1 MEIKENPSMYQQ
13 IFLALQQQIL
23 QGEIPEGRRI
33 PTEKELMQQYATSRI
48 TASRAVRELEN
59 MGYVKRIK
67 AKGTFVNSR
76 SQWRTDNEVATASGK
91 PFISIVFPAPVSKV
105 ALNMEVFY
113 GVELACRK
121 KGFNLSVTSLDIEAL
136 DSSVPL
142 AKEKDLIGEVIDS
155 GALGAIILPYSTQSS
170 PEMYNRMH
178 IHAFPFVLIDRMVF
192 GVESSFVAS
201 NNVKGFYSIVEH
213 LIMKGHRN
221 IAFLSGNTYESSS
234 RSDRFS
240 GYLQAMNH
248 YRLPV
253 KDDYIIHNL
262 VPFDYNRVF
271 YDQTIAGN
279 ESLRKSTSQTLD
291 RLLNLPVPPTALAMT
306 NDYLALYTM
315 NIAKDMGIR
324 IPEDISITGFDNL
337 PISSLFRPKLTTI
350 SQNFSEMGQSAVK
363 LLDRL
368 IKDPQRKPEIVMLET
383 EVIAGDSVKDLR

>member
-59 MGYVKRIK
+59 LGYVKRIK

-76 SQWRTDNEVATASGK
+76 SQWRTDNEVPTVSGK

-121 KGFNLSVTSLDIEAL
+121 KGFNLSVTSLDIETL
-136 DSSVPL
+136 DNSVPL

-201 NNVKGFYSIVEH
+201 NNVKGFYAIVEH

-279 ESLRKSTSQTLD
+279 ELLRKSTSQTLE

-383 EVIAGDSVKDLR
+383 EVIEGNSVKDLR

>member
-1 MEIKENPSMYQQ
+1 MKIQENPSMYQQ

-23 QGEIPEGRRI
+23 QGEIPEGRKI
-33 PTEKELMQQYATSRI
+33 PTEKELMQQYSTSRI

-76 SQWRTDNEVATASGK
+76 SQWRTDNEAPITSGK
-91 PFISIVFPAPVSKV
+91 PFVSIVFPAPVSKV
-105 ALNMEVFY
+105 ALNMEVVY

-136 DSSVPL
+136 DNSVPL

-201 NNVKGFYSIVEH
+201 NNVKGFYSIVEY
-213 LIMKGHRN
+213 LILRGHKN

-240 GYLQAMNH
+240 GYLQAMNY

-271 YDQTIAGN
+271 YDQMIAGN
-279 ESLRKSTSQTLD
+279 ESLRKSTSQTLE

-324 IPEDISITGFDNL
+324 IPEDLSITGFDNL

-368 IKDPQRKPEIVMLET
+368 IKDPQRKPETIMLDT
-383 EVIAGDSVKDLR
+383 EVIEGNSVKDLR